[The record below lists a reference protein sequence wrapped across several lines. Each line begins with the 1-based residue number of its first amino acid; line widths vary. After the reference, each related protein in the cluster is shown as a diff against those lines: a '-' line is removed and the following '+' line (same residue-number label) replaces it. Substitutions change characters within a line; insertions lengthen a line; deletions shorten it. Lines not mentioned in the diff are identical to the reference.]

1 MGKKLDTA
9 LGGMRIIKRWM
20 VFAVL
25 LILVVVVAASI
36 VELTIILYHDIT
48 HNPDNSIFL
57 DSGELLR
64 IFGFAFMVIIGF
76 ELIEAIEVYFRENI
90 IHAEVV
96 ILIAVI
102 AMSRK
107 VILLDLSEYD
117 PVAVIGLSMIL
128 LALGGS
134 YLAIKKASDRG

>member
-9 LGGMRIIKRWM
+9 LEGMRVIKRWM
-20 VFAVL
+20 VFIVL
-25 LILVVVVAASI
+25 LILVIVVAASI
-36 VELTIILYHDIT
+36 IELTIILYRDLT
-48 HNPDNSIFL
+48 NNPDNSIFL

-134 YLAIKKASDRG
+134 YFAIKKAQNLS

>member
-9 LGGMRIIKRWM
+9 LAGLRAIKRWM
-20 VFAVL
+20 VFVVL
-25 LILVVVVAASI
+25 LILIVVVAASI
-36 VELTIILYHDIT
+36 VELTIILYRDIT

-117 PVAVIGLSMIL
+117 PVAVIGLAMIL

-134 YLAIKKASDRG
+134 YLAIKKASNRG